1 MLRHIVWWTM
11 KDEAEGAS
19 GAENAAKM
27 LAMLQNLKGR
37 IPTLKDLEVTTTF
50 LEITTEPVQIL
61 LQSTHDDGAGLKAY
75 AEHPAHLDLVELVK
89 AVVDS
94 RQSIDFEV

>member
-27 LAMLQNLKGR
+27 LAMLQNLEGR

-50 LEITTEPVQIL
+50 LETTTEPVQIL

-75 AEHPAHLDLVELVK
+75 AEHPEHMACVDFIKKVVASRK
-89 AVVDS
+89 AVDYIV
-94 RQSIDFEV
+94 